1 MKSVK
6 YIIFLLP
13 LLLLQSCLIDNDMS
27 YPRIKAEITAFE
39 VEGQKSV
46 SIDADKRT
54 VTVEL
59 DEVSDLSAV
68 KVLSASMTEGA
79 ACSNFPEAGTVL
91 DLTYPKKFVLS
102 IYQDYEWTISAN
114 QSIERYVRC
123 DNQSGEASFNLKDKE
138 VTVYVSDA
146 QDLTKVNILDMK
158 LEPEGSKIVSTT
170 GFELEGGE
178 YVEKTVQCSFPMT
191 LDCILPRHFTVE
203 DRGETVVWTMSVVKK
218 SVDLAVTSANAWCYH
233 VDVEASY
240 NGVGT
245 PYFEYRRQDEQ
256 EWTRFDGAVVDGLN
270 IRAMIPGEDTSSET
284 AERLSPGTA
293 YEVRICTETAQSAAI
308 AFTTGTPD
316 QIENMGFEQW
326 WNSKPDNKGSW
337 YPNSSSSVKIWDT
350 ANGGTGIL
358 GGTNPTQPEYSF
370 LATSGPDNAV
380 AAKLQS
386 MKVGMFAAGNL
397 YTGEY
402 LETSVS
408 PIGAKLNWGTPFT
421 ARPKALKGYYAYSP
435 AVINEANAPYEN
447 LKGQT
452 DQCQILVILTDMDAP
467 FTVDTAN
474 DIFMDQTHNNKD
486 IIAYAVYESGEDT
499 GGQYREFNLELEYW
513 RPDATPKY
521 AIVIACASYKGNYF
535 TGGVGSVMYVD
546 EFEFVYD

>member
-1 MKSVK
+1 
-6 YIIFLLP
+6 
-13 LLLLQSCLIDNDMS
+13 
-27 YPRIKAEITAFE
+27 
-39 VEGQKSV
+39 
-46 SIDADKRT
+46 
-54 VTVEL
+54 
-59 DEVSDLSAV
+59 
-68 KVLSASMTEGA
+68 
-79 ACSNFPEAGTVL
+79 
-91 DLTYPKKFVLS
+91 
-102 IYQDYEWTISAN
+102 
-114 QSIERYVRC
+114 
-123 DNQSGEASFNLKDKE
+123 
-138 VTVYVSDA
+138 
-146 QDLTKVNILDMK
+146 
-158 LEPEGSKIVSTT
+158 
-170 GFELEGGE
+170 
-178 YVEKTVQCSFPMT
+178 
-191 LDCILPRHFTVE
+191 
-203 DRGETVVWTMSVVKK
+203 
-218 SVDLAVTSANAWCYH
+218 
-233 VDVEASY
+233 
-240 NGVGT
+240 
-245 PYFEYRRQDEQ
+245 
-256 EWTRFDGAVVDGLN
+256 
-270 IRAMIPGEDTSSET
+270 
-284 AERLSPGTA
+284 
-293 YEVRICTETAQSAAI
+293 
-308 AFTTGTPD
+308 
-316 QIENMGFEQW
+316 MGFEQW

-350 ANGGTGIL
+350 ANGGTGFL

-370 LATSGPDNAV
+370 LATSGPDNVV

-386 MKVGMFAAGNL
+386 LKVGMFAAGNL

-435 AVINEANAPYEN
+435 AVINEAKAPYEN

-535 TGGVGSVMYVD
+535 TGGIGSVMYVD

>member
-170 GFELEGGE
+170 GLELEGGE

-191 LDCILPRHFTVE
+191 LDCILQRHFTVE

-245 PYFEYRRQDEQ
+245 PYVEYRRQDEQ

-350 ANGGTGIL
+350 ANGGTGFL

-386 MKVGMFAAGNL
+386 LKVGMFAAGNL

-435 AVINEANAPYEN
+435 AVINEAKAPYEN

-535 TGGVGSVMYVD
+535 TGGIGSVMYVD

>member
-1 MKSVK
+1 MDD
-6 YIIFLLP
+6 IG
-13 LLLLQSCLIDNDMS
+13 
-27 YPRIKAEITAFE
+27 E
-39 VEGQKSV
+39 
-46 SIDADKRT
+46 
-54 VTVEL
+54 
-59 DEVSDLSAV
+59 AV
-68 KVLSASMTEGA
+68 YRKV
-79 ACSNFPEAGTVL
+79 
-91 DLTYPKKFVLS
+91 
-102 IYQDYEWTISAN
+102 
-114 QSIERYVRC
+114 YVRC

-191 LDCILPRHFTVE
+191 LDCILQRHFTVE

-293 YEVRICTETAQSAAI
+293 YEVRICTENAQSAAI

-326 WNSKPDNKGSW
+326 WNSKPGNKGSW

-350 ANGGTGIL
+350 ANGGTGFL

-370 LATSGPDNAV
+370 LATSDPDNAV

-386 MKVGMFAAGNL
+386 LKVGMFAAGNL

-402 LETSVS
+402 LETSVT

-435 AVINEANAPYEN
+435 AVIHEVKAPYED
-447 LKGQT
+447 LYGQM

-474 DIFMDQTHNNKD
+474 NIFMDQTHNNKD

>member
-1 MKSVK
+1 MKSFK

-27 YPRIKAEITAFE
+27 YPRIRAEITAFE

-79 ACSNFPEAGTVL
+79 ACSNFPEEGTVL

-102 IYQDYEWTISAN
+102 VYQDYEWTISAN

-158 LEPEGSKIVSTT
+158 LEPEGSKIVLTT

-191 LDCILPRHFTVE
+191 LDCILQRHFTVE

-218 SVDLAVTSANAWCYH
+218 TVDLAVTSANAWCYH

-240 NGVGT
+240 NGVGS
-245 PYFEYRRQDEQ
+245 PYIEYRRQDEQ

-270 IRAMIPGEDTSSET
+270 IRAIIPGEDTSSET

-293 YEVRICTETAQSAAI
+293 YEVRVCTETAQSAAL

-337 YPNSSSSVKIWDT
+337 YPNASSSVKIWDT
-350 ANGGTGIL
+350 ANDGTGFL

-370 LATSGPDNAV
+370 LATSDPDNRA

-402 LETSVS
+402 LETSVT

-435 AVINEANAPYEN
+435 AVIHEVKAPYED
-447 LKGQT
+447 LDGQM
-452 DQCQILVILTDMDAP
+452 DQCQILVILIDSDTP

-474 DIFMDQTHNNKD
+474 NDFMDQAPANKD
-486 IIAYAVYESGEDT
+486 IVAYAVYESGEDT
-499 GGQYREFNLELEYW
+499 GGKYREFNLELEYW